1 VESIPD
7 KSKGRKV
14 PLPLRENLPEVVALL
29 EKNIG
34 RHMTPEAL
42 QFFETE
48 TEFFERITSI
58 SGLLYPKQSK
68 DEKKAVIREKLIEYN
83 KSIPESVYLPTN
95 TNCRVV
101 GIVTNSG
108 APMQSAARVP
118 IMISFEVEDYP
129 GPDNDPILTHGFQP
143 QAPANALGD
152 RHNPGQQNPFVS
164 SLSRALTEPLNQ
176 GSFRLKSA
184 GRQKSQLSV
193 NNGGGNGSKK

>member
-1 VESIPD
+1 
-7 KSKGRKV
+7 
-14 PLPLRENLPEVVALL
+14 
-29 EKNIG
+29 
-34 RHMTPEAL
+34 M
-42 QFFETE
+42 
-48 TEFFERITSI
+48 
-58 SGLLYPKQSK
+58 
-68 DEKKAVIREKLIEYN
+68 IREKLIEYN
-83 KSIPESVYLPTN
+83 KTIPESVYLPTN

-152 RHNPGQQNPFVS
+152 RQNPGQQNPFVS